1 MESPLV
7 TRTAEHVGGILD
19 LEVPLSSKQLGGVV
33 SLGVLYNNNA
43 LLHAAVDDLAVLD
56 SVGLQSVQHDLSS
69 VVTGQALGVVEVI
82 ADAVQQ
88 ADFTSEVAGT
98 DGVAGA
104 DKALFLSVE
113 AEDDQDHLQELNAG
127 DFRFGSVLVVANA
140 SDDAGVVAVGDVA
153 LCPVVG
159 RNVGEVHRSIQF
171 LDVGIAIVKH
181 SDDLGSFCTGDHTV
195 GLVFAI
201 LVAVQNADCRQ
212 DIDSLG
218 VLDILGV
225 LEVRSLCTRNGSE
238 AQKSSNCQN
247 ESENLFEVLH

>member
-1 MESPLV
+1 M
-7 TRTAEHVGGILD
+7 
-19 LEVPLSSKQLGGVV
+19 
-33 SLGVLYNNNA
+33 
-43 LLHAAVDDLAVLD
+43 
-56 SVGLQSVQHDLSS
+56 
-69 VVTGQALGVVEVI
+69 
-82 ADAVQQ
+82 
-88 ADFTSEVAGT
+88 
-98 DGVAGA
+98 
-104 DKALFLSVE
+104 
-113 AEDDQDHLQELNAG
+113 
-127 DFRFGSVLVVANA
+127 
-140 SDDAGVVAVGDVA
+140 VAVGDVA